1 MSRQAFWSLMGMYN
15 HDNQLLSSMNYPTSF
30 TNEDKDSFMYELFT
44 ETAEMEV
51 LYNDPDIM
59 KMLIGKWSKHRK
71 PIWDHLI
78 ETTQYDYDPIANWD
92 RHETITETR
101 ERSGETSNSSSMS
114 ETMDATIVDDGSDV
128 LTNDLTHTDDDT
140 ITRTLD
146 TKKGDTSLRTDNL
159 SESVSRTVTNSGT
172 DTTTNSV
179 NGFEGSATN
188 TVVVH
193 DISALQHG
201 AKAIET
207 ATTNNTGT
215 QANATTITETGT
227 ITDAYDREGRD
238 TGTASRA
245 LDNTRT
251 DNRETSSST
260 TGSGTHSDEETF
272 TREYTGKGNIGT
284 MTSQDMIKQE
294 REIAMMDIIDI
305 MIKEFKNRFLIQ
317 IY

>member
-15 HDNQLLSSMNYPTSF
+15 HDNELLSTMNYPTTF
-30 TNEDKDSFMYELFT
+30 TDADKDSFMYELFT

-78 ETTQYDYDPIANWD
+78 ETTQYEYDPIANWD
-92 RHETITETR
+92 RHETVTETR
-101 ERSGETSNSSSMS
+101 ERSGSESNSSN
-114 ETMDATIVDDGSDV
+114 ATIVDDGSDV
-128 LTNDLTHTDDDT
+128 LTNNLTHTDDDT

-146 TKKGDTSLRTDNL
+146 TKKGDTALRTDNL
-159 SESVSRTVTNSGT
+159 SETVSRTVTNSGT

-201 AKAIET
+201 AKAVES
-207 ATTNNTGT
+207 ATTTNSGT
-215 QANATTITETGT
+215 QGNSSTITETGT
-227 ITDAYDREGRD
+227 VTDTYDRQGRD

-251 DNRETSSST
+251 EGR
-260 TGSGTHSDEETF
+260 TGNGTHSDEESF

>member
-15 HDNQLLSSMNYPTSF
+15 HDNQLLSAMQYPTTF

-92 RHETITETR
+92 RHENITETR
-101 ERSGETSNSSSMS
+101 ERSGSESNSS
-114 ETMDATIVDDGSDV
+114 DATIVDDGSDV
-128 LTNDLTHTDDDT
+128 LTNNLTHTDDDT

-146 TKKGDTSLRTDNL
+146 TEKGDTSLRTDNL

-201 AKAIET
+201 AKAVES

-215 QANATTITETGT
+215 QGNATTITETGT
-227 ITDAYDREGRD
+227 VTDTYDRQGRD

-251 DNRETSSST
+251 EDRSGTS
-260 TGSGTHSDEETF
+260 THSDEETF
-272 TREYTGKGNIGT
+272 TREYTGQGNIGT

>member
-15 HDNQLLSSMNYPTSF
+15 HDNELLSTMNYPTTF
-30 TNEDKDSFMYELFT
+30 TDSDKDSFMYELFT

-78 ETTQYDYDPIANWD
+78 ETTQYEYNPIANWD
-92 RHETITETR
+92 RNETVTETR
-101 ERSGETSNSSSMS
+101 ERSGSESNSS
-114 ETMDATIVDDGSDV
+114 DATIVDDGSDV
-128 LTNDLTHTDDDT
+128 LTNNLTHTDDDT

-146 TKKGDTSLRTDNL
+146 TEKGDTTLRTDNL

-201 AKAIET
+201 AKAIES

-215 QANATTITETGT
+215 QGNATTITETGT
-227 ITDAYDREGRD
+227 VTDTYDRQGRD

-251 DNRETSSST
+251 EDRSST
-260 TGSGTHSDEETF
+260 GTHSDEETF
-272 TREYTGKGNIGT
+272 TREYTGQGNIGT
-284 MTSQDMIKQE
+284 MTSQEMIKQE

>member
-15 HDNQLLSSMNYPTSF
+15 HDNELLSTMNYPTTF
-30 TNEDKDSFMYELFT
+30 TDADKDSFMYELFT

-78 ETTQYDYDPIANWD
+78 ETTQYEYDPIANWD
-92 RHETITETR
+92 RNETVTETR
-101 ERSGETSNSSSMS
+101 ERSGSESNSS
-114 ETMDATIVDDGSDV
+114 DATIVDDGSDV
-128 LTNDLTHTDDDT
+128 LTNNLTHRDDDT

-146 TKKGDTSLRTDNL
+146 TEKGDTSLRTDNL
-159 SESVSRTVTNSGT
+159 SETVSRTVTNSGT

-188 TVVVH
+188 TTVVH

-201 AKAIET
+201 AKAVES
-207 ATTNNTGT
+207 ATTTNSGT
-215 QANATTITETGT
+215 QGNSSTITETGT
-227 ITDAYDREGRD
+227 ITDSIDREGRD
-238 TGTASRA
+238 TGTASRD
-245 LDNTRT
+245 LNNTRT
-251 DNRETSSST
+251 EDR
-260 TGSGTHSDEETF
+260 SGNSTHSDEETF

>member
-15 HDNQLLSSMNYPTSF
+15 HDNQLLSAMNYPTTF
-30 TNEDKDSFMYELFT
+30 TNEDKDSFMHELFT

-78 ETTQYDYDPIANWD
+78 ETTQYEYNPIANWD
-92 RHETITETR
+92 RNETVTETR
-101 ERSGETSNSSSMS
+101 ERSGSESNSS
-114 ETMDATIVDDGSDV
+114 DATIVDDGSDI
-128 LTNDLTHTDDDT
+128 LTNNLTHTDDDT

-146 TKKGDTSLRTDNL
+146 TEKGDTSLRTDNL

-201 AKAIET
+201 AKAVES

-215 QANATTITETGT
+215 QGNATTITETGT
-227 ITDAYDREGRD
+227 VTDTYDRQGRD

-251 DNRETSSST
+251 EDRSGTS
-260 TGSGTHSDEETF
+260 THSDEETF
-272 TREYTGKGNIGT
+272 TREYTGQGNIGT

>member
-15 HDNQLLSSMNYPTSF
+15 HDDTLLVNMNYPTEF
-30 TNEDKDSFMYELFT
+30 TAADKDAFMYELFT
-44 ETAEMEV
+44 ETAELEV

-78 ETTQYDYDPIANWD
+78 ETTQYEYDPIANWD
-92 RHETITETR
+92 RNESISESRTR
-101 ERSGETSNSSSMS
+101 TGRTSGSSSTTDS
-114 ETMDATIVDDGSDV
+114 SDATITDDGSDQ
-128 LTNDLTHTDDDT
+128 LTRNLTHTDDDT
-140 ITRTLD
+140 VTRTLG
-146 TKKGDTSLRTDNL
+146 TTNTRTDNL
-159 SESVSRTVTNSGT
+159 TEGTSKTITNSGT

-193 DISALQHG
+193 DISALSHG
-201 AKAIET
+201 AS
-207 ATTNNTGT
+207 ATESGTTTNTGT
-215 QANATTITETGT
+215 QTSADTGT
-227 ITDAYDREGRD
+227 ITDDIDREGHD
-238 TGTASRA
+238 TGTESRITG
-245 LDNTRT
+245 NTREDSRT
-251 DNRETSSST
+251 GQSDTTTLGTSNDT
-260 TGSGTHSDEETF
+260 ETF
-272 TREYTGKGNIGT
+272 TRTYTGTGNIGT

>member
-15 HDNQLLSSMNYPTSF
+15 HDNELLSTMNYPTSF
-30 TNEDKDSFMYELFT
+30 TNTDKDSFMYELFT

-78 ETTQYDYDPIANWD
+78 ETTQYEYNPIANWD
-92 RHETITETR
+92 RNETVTETR
-101 ERSGETSNSSSMS
+101 ERSGSESNSS
-114 ETMDATIVDDGSDV
+114 DATIVDDGSDV
-128 LTNDLTHTDDDT
+128 LTNNLTHTDDDT

-146 TKKGDTSLRTDNL
+146 TEKGDTSLRTDNL

-201 AKAIET
+201 AKAVES

-215 QANATTITETGT
+215 QGNATTITETGT
-227 ITDAYDREGRD
+227 VTDTYDRQGRD

-251 DNRETSSST
+251 EDRSGTS
-260 TGSGTHSDEETF
+260 THSDEETF
-272 TREYTGKGNIGT
+272 TREYTGQGNIGT

>member
-15 HDNQLLSSMNYPTSF
+15 HDNDLLSTMNYPATF
-30 TNEDKDSFMYELFT
+30 TNADKDSFMYELFT

-78 ETTQYDYDPIANWD
+78 ETTQYEYNPIANWD
-92 RHETITETR
+92 RNETVTETR
-101 ERSGETSNSSSMS
+101 ERSGSESNSS
-114 ETMDATIVDDGSDV
+114 DATIVDDGSDV
-128 LTNDLTHTDDDT
+128 LTNNLTHTDDDT

-146 TKKGDTSLRTDNL
+146 TEKGDTTLRTDNL
-159 SESVSRTVTNSGT
+159 SEGVSRTVTNSGT

-201 AKAIET
+201 AKAVES
-207 ATTNNTGT
+207 ATTTNTGT
-215 QANATTITETGT
+215 QGTATTITETGT
-227 ITDAYDREGRD
+227 VTDTYDRQGRD

-251 DNRETSSST
+251 EDRSGTS
-260 TGSGTHSDEETF
+260 THSDEETF
-272 TREYTGKGNIGT
+272 TREYTGQGNIGT

>member
-15 HDNQLLSSMNYPTSF
+15 HDNELLSTMNYPTTF
-30 TNEDKDSFMYELFT
+30 TDADKDSFMYELFT

-78 ETTQYDYDPIANWD
+78 ETTQYEYDPIANWD
-92 RHETITETR
+92 RHETVTETR
-101 ERSGETSNSSSMS
+101 EHSGSESNSS
-114 ETMDATIVDDGSDV
+114 DATIVDDGSDV
-128 LTNDLTHTDDDT
+128 LTNNLTHTDDDT
-140 ITRTLD
+140 ITRTLN
-146 TKKGDTSLRTDNL
+146 TKKGDTALRTDNL
-159 SESVSRTVTNSGT
+159 SETVSRTVTNSGT

-188 TVVVH
+188 TTVVH

-201 AKAIET
+201 AKAVES
-207 ATTNNTGT
+207 ATTTNSGT
-215 QANATTITETGT
+215 QGNSSTITETGT
-227 ITDAYDREGRD
+227 VTDTYDRQGRD

-251 DNRETSSST
+251 EGR
-260 TGSGTHSDEETF
+260 TGNSTHSDEEKF